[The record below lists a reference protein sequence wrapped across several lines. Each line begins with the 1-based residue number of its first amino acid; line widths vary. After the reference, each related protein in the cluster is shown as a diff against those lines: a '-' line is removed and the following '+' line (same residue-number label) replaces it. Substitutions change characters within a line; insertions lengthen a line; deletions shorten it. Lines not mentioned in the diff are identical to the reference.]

1 MPGDELLRRGRAVH
15 ARDRVQELQSGARL
29 LPESRQDR
37 GVEEYS
43 RFAERGDEPYY
54 PINTEADKA
63 LYAKYEELA
72 KAEPK
77 TVFGGRL
84 GTYKYYDM
92 HDVIDTALTA
102 YEEQVEPL
110 LKK

>member
-1 MPGDELLRRGRAVH
+1 MRGCEQYDSKTLIVGGGFSANSQLRAKLLEV
-15 ARDRVQELQSGARL
+15 GA
-29 LPESRQDR
+29 EH
-37 GVEEYS
+37 
-43 RFAERGDEPYY
+43 GDEPYY

-63 LYAKYEELA
+63 LYARYEELA

-92 HDVIDTALTA
+92 HNVIDTALTA